1 MTHTKVYF
9 SLLSF
14 KQIFDPRD
22 EKLNEMERII
32 ASYQDKLDSVTSNYQ
47 VFWIFFLKLTRLET
61 ML

>member
-47 VFWIFFLKLTRLET
+47 VFWIFFLKLTRFET

>member
-14 KQIFDPRD
+14 KQIFDTRD

-47 VFWIFFLKLTRLET
+47 VFWIFF
-61 ML
+61 

>member
-47 VFWIFFLKLTRLET
+47 VFWIFF
-61 ML
+61 